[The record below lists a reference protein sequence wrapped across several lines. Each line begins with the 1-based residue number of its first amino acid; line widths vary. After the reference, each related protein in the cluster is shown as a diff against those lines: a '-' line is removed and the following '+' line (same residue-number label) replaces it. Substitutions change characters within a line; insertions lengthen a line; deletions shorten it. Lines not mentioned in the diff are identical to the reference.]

1 MLNTLHVGMT
11 QVLKFTIGRAH
22 TVPHLYPESPEFQE
36 IPEIFATGYMIGLME
51 WCCIQSLAPA
61 LEAGEGSLGT
71 AINVTH
77 VAATPPGSCVTV
89 LATIQSIVGRQIRWR
104 VTAHDEI
111 DLIGE
116 GEIERTFVHWG
127 QFSNKLDR
135 KIATISSLENSNN

>member
-1 MLNTLHVGMT
+1 
-11 QVLKFTIGRAH
+11 
-22 TVPHLYPESPEFQE
+22 
-36 IPEIFATGYMIGLME
+36 MIGLME